1 MPLGADRMAL
11 KKQRVIF
18 EQAWQRG
25 FSALKN
31 FKRREGH
38 CRVPRH
44 HLEGNYK
51 LGQWVAVQRYI
62 KDTLPPKRKATLN
75 ELGFMWSR
83 REWLWE
89 KGVAALKAF
98 KAREGHC
105 VVPAAYIK
113 GKYKLGLWVVTQRRK
128 KNIMSKER
136 RQRLNKIGFV
146 WQIRPSIHR
155 ADEVI
160 E

>member
-1 MPLGADRMAL
+1 MAS
-11 KKQRVIF
+11 KKQRVNS
-18 EQAWQRG
+18 EQTWQRG

-62 KDTLPPKRKATLN
+62 NDTLAPKRKATLN

-83 REWLWE
+83 SEWLWE
-89 KGVAALKAF
+89 KVTTHNPSLYFPLIYAAGTTQWPSRALKAF
-98 KAREGHC
+98 S
-105 VVPAAYIK
+105 AATPFPTSEE
-113 GKYKLGLWVVTQRRK
+113 KYNEQRTQAAA
-128 KNIMSKER
+128 
-136 RQRLNKIGFV
+136 Q
-146 WQIRPSIHR
+146 
-155 ADEVI
+155 
-160 E
+160 

>member
-1 MPLGADRMAL
+1 MAS
-11 KKQRVIF
+11 KKQRVNS

-25 FSALKN
+25 FSALRS
-31 FKRREGH
+31 FKSRKGH
-38 CRVPRH
+38 CRVPRQ

-62 KDTLPPKRKATLN
+62 KDTLAPKRKATLD

-83 REWLWE
+83 LEWLWE
-89 KGVAALKAF
+89 KGFAALKAF

-105 VVPAAYIK
+105 VVPAAYLK

-128 KNIMSKER
+128 KDIMSKER

-146 WQIRPSIHR
+146 WQIRPSISR
-155 ADEVI
+155 
-160 E
+160 